1 MDPRQQL
8 QELAARLESQS
19 AIIMQLQAQLLAL
32 STAPTS
38 ARPRPALPDPAKF
51 DGKAYHFDTWL
62 PAIKAKLRVDGAALG
77 DSIAQFY
84 YVYDRLE
91 STVQSI
97 VLPQLARA
105 EEDEVWSYQ
114 SILDQLSR
122 AYDNPNRTQEA
133 EEKLHRIEQGND
145 PLPTY
150 ILRFERQLYEARGH
164 KWSDDRK
171 IAAFRYGLSAT
182 IKNRLAAQLE
192 LPTKYSR
199 FLRVVQQLS
208 SRSAFAPSAPSV
220 PSAPSAPSTRF
231 ARPSNARSDPMD
243 LSTLEMNA
251 IEVPLAHARV
261 RHASPS
267 LTRQTYRESGACLR
281 CGSYDHW
288 LEECPRPAR
297 PNSASRSAGS
307 SGKRVLVRAPD
318 YDSDTG
324 SQASSWK
331 SRDDHILD
339 QLDWAKR
346 V

>member
-8 QELAARLESQS
+8 QELAARLESQ
-19 AIIMQLQAQLLAL
+19 AAVITNLQSQLLAL
-32 STAPTS
+32 SS
-38 ARPRPALPDPAKF
+38 AAAVNASIRPRPALPDPAKF

-122 AYDNPNRTQEA
+122 AYDNPNKTQEA
-133 EEKLHRIEQGND
+133 EERLHRIDQGSD
-145 PLPTY
+145 PVPTY

-171 IAAFRYGLSAT
+171 IAAFRYGLSTT
-182 IKNRLAAQLE
+182 IKNRLATQLE
-192 LPTKYSR
+192 LPTKYSK

-208 SRSAFAPSAPSV
+208 SRSA
-220 PSAPSAPSTRF
+220 APSTLPS
-231 ARPSNARSDPMD
+231 AHAQHHVSRPSNARADPMD
-243 LSTLEMNA
+243 LSTLEIGA
-251 IEVPLAHARV
+251 IDVAFTQPTRV
-261 RHASPS
+261 RPTSP
-267 LTRQTYRESGACLR
+267 TRQSYKESGACMR

-288 LEECPRPAR
+288 LDECLVPAR
-297 PNSASRSAGS
+297 LSSASRSAGS
-307 SGKRVLVRAPD
+307 SGKKVLVRAQD
-318 YDSDTG
+318 YNLDTA
-324 SQASSWK
+324 SEASSWN
-331 SRDDHILD
+331 SDYIRDR
-339 QLDWAKR
+339 LDWTKR

>member
-8 QELAARLESQS
+8 QELASRLASQEAVIS
-19 AIIMQLQAQLLAL
+19 TLQAQLLAL
-32 STAPTS
+32 SNTS
-38 ARPRPALPDPAKF
+38 VRPRPALPDPAKF

-62 PAIKAKLRVDGAALG
+62 PSIKAKLRVDGAALG

-122 AYDNPNRTQEA
+122 AYDNPNKAQEA
-133 EEKLHRIEQGND
+133 EERLHRIEQGSD
-145 PLPTY
+145 SVPAY

-192 LPTKYSR
+192 LPNKYSR

-208 SRSAFAPSAPSV
+208 SRSAVTPSLL
-220 PSAPSAPSTRF
+220 SATNTSHH
-231 ARPSNARSDPMD
+231 ARPSNTRADPMD
-243 LSTLEMNA
+243 LSTLEIGA
-251 IEVPLAHARV
+251 INTVNTPS
-261 RHASPS
+261 SPS
-267 LTRQTYRESGACLR
+267 SRARSTSPAERQRRRSLGRCVR
-281 CGSYDHW
+281 CGSQGHWVKDCPLQAYKASTGRTVTIEAINDDDDGYD
-288 LEECPRPAR
+288 
-297 PNSASRSAGS
+297 NDGGSAGYTS
-307 SGKRVLVRAPD
+307 EIERLERGLGLRE
-318 YDSDTG
+318 
-324 SQASSWK
+324 
-331 SRDDHILD
+331 
-339 QLDWAKR
+339 
-346 V
+346 

>member
-1 MDPRQQL
+1 M
-8 QELAARLESQS
+8 
-19 AIIMQLQAQLLAL
+19 AL
-32 STAPTS
+32 SNAP
-38 ARPRPALPDPAKF
+38 AVRPRSALPDPTKF

-77 DSIAQFY
+77 DSITQFY

-122 AYDNPNRTQEA
+122 AYDNPNKTQEA
-133 EEKLHRIEQGND
+133 EERLHRIDQGSD
-145 PLPTY
+145 SVPTY

-182 IKNRLAAQLE
+182 IKNRLATQLE

-208 SRSAFAPSAPSV
+208 SRSAAAPSAL
-220 PSAPSAPSTRF
+220 PSAQHHVP
-231 ARPSNARSDPMD
+231 RPSNTRGDPMD
-243 LSTLEMNA
+243 LSSLEIGA
-251 IEVPLAHARV
+251 IDVVPIQPTRV
-261 RHASPS
+261 RPTSPA
-267 LTRQTYRESGACLR
+267 RQSYKESGACMR
-281 CGSYDHW
+281 CGSYDH
-288 LEECPRPAR
+288 
-297 PNSASRSAGS
+297 
-307 SGKRVLVRAPD
+307 
-318 YDSDTG
+318 
-324 SQASSWK
+324 
-331 SRDDHILD
+331 
-339 QLDWAKR
+339 
-346 V
+346 